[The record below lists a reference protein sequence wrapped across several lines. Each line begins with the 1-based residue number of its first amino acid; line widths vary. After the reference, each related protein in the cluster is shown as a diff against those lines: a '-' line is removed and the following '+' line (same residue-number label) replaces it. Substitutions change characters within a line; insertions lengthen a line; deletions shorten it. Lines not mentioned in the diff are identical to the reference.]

1 MTSGIYTP
9 SDKPRDPPD
18 VERIARVM
26 ARKLGHN
33 NHTGVG
39 WEPYILA
46 ARGILNEPPRVSS
59 DYIAMIIAEDA
70 RIEGGRIANVAY
82 LAVKLATMVE
92 TGELQ
97 PHRQQPI
104 RSRGMTKGIRPG
116 STTEDYRR
124 ALDIAT
130 GK

>member
-1 MTSGIYTP
+1 MQ
-9 SDKPRDPPD
+9 KDPPD

-70 RIEGGRIANVAY
+70 RIEGGRIANIPY

-97 PHRQQPI
+97 PHRPLPA
-104 RSRGMTKGIRPG
+104 SVGANTKAPLPDWLGPD
-116 STTEDYRR
+116 TPERR
-124 ALDIAT
+124 EKLQRFVEMMDDPEN
-130 GK
+130 